1 MVSGYYFVFTAI
13 CIAALTTFNNMYLG
27 HPLAESTLFSVMVW
41 FLSTGIVNFVCDL
54 FEYTMSKFK
63 KKVK

>member
-13 CIAALTTFNNMYLG
+13 CMAALIAFNNMYLG
-27 HPLAESTLFSVMVW
+27 HPLAESTLFTVLIW
-41 FLSTGIVNFVCDL
+41 LLSIGIVDFVCDL

-63 KKVK
+63 KWVK